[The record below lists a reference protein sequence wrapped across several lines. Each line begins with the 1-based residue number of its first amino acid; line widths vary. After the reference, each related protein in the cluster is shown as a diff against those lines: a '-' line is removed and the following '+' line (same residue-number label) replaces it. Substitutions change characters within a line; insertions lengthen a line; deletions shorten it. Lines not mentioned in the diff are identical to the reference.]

1 MIRFGP
7 SGIPLSC
14 KGRTL
19 LDGVL
24 DVHKLGLSALEVQF
38 LRMNPRTR
46 PADEDEIGLK
56 ANEVEGKFIIG
67 VNRGKDYERIH
78 TEDMD
83 KVLEPGDM
91 IHFLSGGVAEE
102 FYRFPL
108 VGKVAKETDVKLT
121 LHTPYYMKLTE
132 TDGDLVKKSKRGFK
146 YSSVMA
152 DALDADMV
160 VTHLGIINE
169 SMSDDDILDACI
181 QNVRELRNWIN
192 EELSNGLM
200 IGLEV
205 QAGEDVFGSLDN
217 ILDVCKKVSGT
228 VPVLNFAHLK
238 AIGNYELDE
247 PEDFE
252 EIFERCKNF
261 VKSEY
266 YVHFS
271 GVEVRSEEEY
281 RFTPIKRG
289 ALNFEVLVD
298 HLLDFEDNVTIISGS
313 PLKEHDA
320 MYMKVIFERIYSKEL
335 AKELR
340 IKKKGD

>member
-46 PADEDEIGLK
+46 PADEDEIGLR

-67 VNRGKDYERIH
+67 VNRGTDYQKIH

-83 KVLEPGDM
+83 KELKPGDM

-108 VGKVAKETDVKLT
+108 VGKVAKEVDVRLT
-121 LHTPYYMKLTE
+121 LHTPYYMKLT
-132 TDGDLVKKSKRGFK
+132 DYQGDLVEKSKRGFK

-152 DALDADMV
+152 DALDANMV
-160 VTHLGIINE
+160 ITHLGIKNE
-169 SMSDDDILDACI
+169 SMSDEDIRDASI
-181 QNVRELRNWIN
+181 ENVREIRDWIN
-192 EELSNGLM
+192 AELSNDLK
-200 IGLEV
+200 IGIEV

-217 ILDVCKKVSGT
+217 VLDVCKKVSGT
-228 VPVLNFAHLK
+228 IPVLNFAHLK
-238 AIGNYELDE
+238 AMKEYDLEE

-252 EIFERCKNF
+252 EIFDKCKNF
-261 VKSEY
+261 IKNDY

-289 ALNFEVLVD
+289 DLNFEVLVD
-298 HLLDFEDNVTIISGS
+298 HLLESWDDVTIISGS

-320 MYMKVIFERIYSKEL
+320 MYMKVIFERLYSKEI

-340 IKKKGD
+340 KKNKGD

>member
-46 PADEDEIGLK
+46 PVDEEEIGLQ
-56 ANEVEGKFIIG
+56 ANQVEGKFIIG
-67 VNRGKDYERIH
+67 VNRGKNYQKIH
-78 TEDMD
+78 IEDMD
-83 KVLEPGDM
+83 KELEPGDM

-102 FYRFPL
+102 YHRFPL
-108 VGKVAKETDVKLT
+108 VGEIAKELDVCLNI
-121 LHTPYYMKLTE
+121 HTPYYMKLTD
-132 TDGDLVKKSKRGFK
+132 TNGDLVEKSKRGFK
-146 YSSVMA
+146 YSSVMG
-152 DALDADMV
+152 DSLDADMV
-160 VTHLGIINE
+160 ITHLGIKDE
-169 SMSDDDILDACI
+169 DMSDEDILDSCI
-181 QNVRELRNWIN
+181 ENIRELRDWIN
-192 EELSNGLM
+192 LELSNDLK

-205 QAGEDVFGSLDN
+205 QAGTDVFGSLDN
-217 ILDVCKKVSGT
+217 VVDVCKKVSDT
-228 VPVLNFAHLK
+228 VPILNFAHLQ
-238 AIGNYELDE
+238 AMDAYDFEE

-252 EIFERCKNF
+252 EFFERCKNF
-261 VKSEY
+261 VSSDY

-271 GVEVRSEEEY
+271 GVEVRSEDEY

-289 ALNFEVLVD
+289 DLNFEVLVD
-298 HLLDFEDNVTIISGS
+298 YLLEFSDNVTIISGS

-320 MYMKVIFERIYSKEL
+320 MYMKVIYERLYSKEI

-340 IKKKGD
+340 RKEKEG

>member
-46 PADEDEIGLK
+46 PADEDEIGMK
-56 ANEVEGKFIIG
+56 AKDVEGKFIIG
-67 VNRGKDYERIH
+67 VNKGKDYKNIY
-78 TEDMD
+78 TEDME

-108 VGKVAKETDVKLT
+108 VGKVAKEVDVRLT

-132 TDGDLVKKSKRGFK
+132 KNGDLVEKSRRGFK

-160 VTHLGIINE
+160 ITHLGIKNE
-169 SMSDDDILDACI
+169 SMSDDEILKASI
-181 QNVRELRNWIN
+181 ENVREIRDWMN
-192 EELSNGLM
+192 EELSNEMM

-205 QAGEDVFGSLDN
+205 QSGKDVFGRLDN
-217 ILDVCKKVSGT
+217 VLDVCKKVSGT

-238 AIGNYELDE
+238 AMDEYELDTI
-247 PEDFE
+247 EDFE
-252 EIFERCKNF
+252 EIFDRCKNF
-261 VKSEY
+261 IKSDY

-271 GVEVRSEEEY
+271 GVEVRSEDEY

-289 ALNFEVLVD
+289 DLNFEVLVD
-298 HLLDFEDNVTIISGS
+298 YILDSWDDVTIISGS

-320 MYMKVIFERIYSKEL
+320 MYMKVIFERLYSKEI

-340 IKKKGD
+340 RKKKGD

>member
-67 VNRGKDYERIH
+67 VNRGKNYQKIY

-83 KVLEPGDM
+83 KELEPGDM

-102 FYRFPL
+102 YYRFPL
-108 VGKVAKETDVKLT
+108 VGKIAKEVDVNLT
-121 LHTPYYMKLTE
+121 IHTPYYMKLTE
-132 TDGDLVKKSKRGFK
+132 TSGDLVEKSKRGFK
-146 YSSVMA
+146 YTSVMGNS
-152 DALDADMV
+152 LDADMV
-160 VTHLGIINE
+160 ITHLGIKNE
-169 SMSDDDILDACI
+169 NMTDGEILDASI
-181 QNVRELRNWIN
+181 ENIRELRNWIN
-192 EELSNGLM
+192 VELSDDLK

-205 QAGEDVFGSLDN
+205 QAGKDVYGSLEN
-217 ILDVCKKVSGT
+217 ILDVCRKVSDT
-228 VPVLNFAHLK
+228 VPVLNFAHLQ
-238 AIGNYELDE
+238 AMEAHDFVE

-252 EIFERCKNF
+252 EIFDRCKNF
-261 VKSEY
+261 ATSNY

-271 GVEVRSEEEY
+271 GVEVRSEDEY

-289 ALNFEVLVD
+289 DLNFEVLVD
-298 HLLDFEDNVTIISGS
+298 HLLDFSDNVTIISGS

-320 MYMKVIFERIYSKEL
+320 MYMKVIYERLYSKEI

-340 IKKKGD
+340 RKQKGE

>member
-19 LDGVL
+19 LDGIK

-56 ANEVEGKFIIG
+56 AREVEGKFIIG
-67 VNRGKDYERIH
+67 VNRGKDYRKIQ
-78 TEDMD
+78 TSDMD
-83 KVLEPGDM
+83 KTLEPGDM
-91 IHFLSGGVAEE
+91 VHFLSGGVAEE

-108 VGKVAKETDVKLT
+108 VGKIAKELDVRVT
-121 LHTPYYMKLTE
+121 LHTPYYMKLTSE
-132 TDGDLVKKSKRGFK
+132 SGDLVTKSKRGFK

-160 VTHLGIINE
+160 VTHLGIKEE
-169 SMSDDDILDACI
+169 SMDEEDILHACVSNI
-181 QNVRELRNWIN
+181 RELRDWMN
-192 EELSNGLM
+192 ENLSKDMNIGIELQSGK
-200 IGLEV
+200 
-205 QAGEDVFGSLDN
+205 DVFGGLNDV
-217 ILDVCKKVSGT
+217 LDVCRKVSGT

-238 AIGNYELDE
+238 AMGTYELE
-247 PEDFE
+247 EQEDFE
-252 EIFERCKNF
+252 AVFDECENF
-261 VKSEY
+261 VSSDH

-271 GVEVRSEEEY
+271 GVKVRSEDEY

-289 ALNFEVLVD
+289 DLNFEVLVD
-298 HLLDFEDNVTIISGS
+298 YLLDSSDNVTIISGS

-320 MYMKVIFERIYSKEL
+320 MYMKMIYERLYSKEI

-340 IKKKGD
+340 RKNKGD